1 MWLSRLEIK
10 NFRCIGFAGLA
21 PGAGFNLVCGRNGS
35 GKTSLLEAIYLLCL
49 GRSFRSHRTGDL
61 VRYGQSELMVTGELK
76 QMNGPTVQVGVQK
89 TGKDTQIRFDGHA
102 LFNTSEL
109 ARRLPVVLLTPDSH
123 VDLFSSP
130 KERRRVLDMALF
142 HVKQNYLDIWK
153 RYLRCLKHRNQLL
166 RQGGSV
172 RDIRAWDRQLVSAA
186 LWVHREREECV
197 AQLQTIL
204 RKLIPDGIGRQLEIR
219 YEAGWDQK
227 IGYDVV
233 LQNGLAGDLSLAY
246 TRFGPHR
253 ADIVLTGDGIR
264 IERSFSRGQLKLV
277 TAALMLAQA
286 HYVAEAS
293 GVAPLLLV
301 DDLISDLDPEA
312 RDMLIQLLADVRSQ
326 VFMTMIDSSAI
337 ATVPDHQETTL
348 FHVEQGAIQQAA

>member
-142 HVKQNYLDIWK
+142 HVKQRLN
-153 RYLRCLKHRNQLL
+153 LK
-166 RQGGSV
+166 
-172 RDIRAWDRQLVSAA
+172 
-186 LWVHREREECV
+186 
-197 AQLQTIL
+197 
-204 RKLIPDGIGRQLEIR
+204 
-219 YEAGWDQK
+219 
-227 IGYDVV
+227 
-233 LQNGLAGDLSLAY
+233 
-246 TRFGPHR
+246 
-253 ADIVLTGDGIR
+253 
-264 IERSFSRGQLKLV
+264 
-277 TAALMLAQA
+277 
-286 HYVAEAS
+286 
-293 GVAPLLLV
+293 
-301 DDLISDLDPEA
+301 
-312 RDMLIQLLADVRSQ
+312 
-326 VFMTMIDSSAI
+326 
-337 ATVPDHQETTL
+337 
-348 FHVEQGAIQQAA
+348 